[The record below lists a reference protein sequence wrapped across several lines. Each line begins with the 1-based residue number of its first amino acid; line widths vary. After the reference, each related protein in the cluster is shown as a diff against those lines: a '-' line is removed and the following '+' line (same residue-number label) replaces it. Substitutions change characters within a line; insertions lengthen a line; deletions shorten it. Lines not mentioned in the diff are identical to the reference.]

1 MKQAGNVHSIELKIT
16 DLQQLFNTMD
26 PSPFHERD
34 LDAEAEE
41 FIVASARELP
51 KDAGIRVVV
60 HMTKPA
66 ADLPDPQG
74 LVAESLGHYFE
85 YRADVTLRELKQLI
99 RQGRASLVI
108 GLAFLIVCNAAAT
121 LFAPG
126 DGTWHGIL
134 REGLSILGWVAMWHP
149 LEILLYLWW
158 PLLQSKKLYAR
169 LARADV
175 FVDVALGDSPR
186 ERGASGPQSG
196 T

>member
-1 MKQAGNVHSIELKIT
+1 VNQAGSVHSIELKVT
-16 DLQQLFNTMD
+16 DLQQLFSTID

-34 LDAEAEE
+34 LDADAEE

-51 KDAGIRVVV
+51 KEADIRLVV

-66 ADLPDPQG
+66 ADLPDPQAM
-74 LVAESLGHYFE
+74 VARSLRHYFE

-108 GLAFLIVCNAAAT
+108 GLAFLVVCNAAAT

-126 DGTWHGIL
+126 PGTWHGIL

-158 PLLQSKKLYAR
+158 PVLQSKKLYTR
-169 LARADV
+169 LARAEV
-175 FVDVALGDSPR
+175 IVDVAS
-186 ERGASGPQSG
+186 
-196 T
+196 